1 MQVLDIARV
10 NSIFP
15 NDFLALVP
23 SNYFQKSKSIQFKN
37 TEAQTI
43 DCPLIR
49 IY

>member
-23 SNYFQKSKSIQFKN
+23 SKYFQKDKPNFIKKSIS
-37 TEAQTI
+37 TQT
-43 DCPLIR
+43 
-49 IY
+49 